1 MQIQTLLDFQEALH
15 QLETK
20 ARVKKQKNDSAMN
33 TEKIACADECIS
45 CEECISEAE
54 NEASA
59 SKVDVPDVITSV
71 DDFALIEKWIE
82 TWENAAGK
90 LQKLVADKNKLDEL
104 ICKGMDPCVAPIC
117 NAMNLVPDV
126 RTNSSCEG
134 HEDGDEFF
142 IQFYCDSMQSL
153 HFLCDVFS
161 HAGVIGKLEDGREFD
176 FTDWDI
182 ELRNWHASLQ
192 FRRFETVEFD
202 VFSKSLGGE
211 KDKELKLAVAE
222 ETARVLA
229 AKARD
234 YAEGLKICL
243 ERKKKLAQG
252 D

>member
-1 MQIQTLLDFQEALH
+1 
-15 QLETK
+15 
-20 ARVKKQKNDSAMN
+20 MN
-33 TEKIACADECIS
+33 TEKTDKTDLACADECIS
-45 CEECISEAE
+45 CEECISEAGV
-54 NEASA
+54 
-59 SKVDVPDVITSV
+59 SKVDVPDVMTSI

-82 TWENAAGK
+82 TWENAASK

-134 HEDGDEFF
+134 HEDEDGDEFF
-142 IQFYCDSMQSL
+142 IQFYCDSMPSL

-161 HAGVIGKLEDGREFD
+161 HAGVIGKLDDGREFD

-192 FRRFETVEFD
+192 LRRFETVEFD

-211 KDKELKLAVAE
+211 KDKELKLAVVE

-252 D
+252 S